1 MDNSLDRQQLKEG
14 IKRLNLDLS
23 EVRQET
29 LLAYLALMAK
39 WNQVYN
45 LTSRRDESDWV
56 PRHLLDSLAVLPYI
70 NGSRIADI
78 GSGAGVPGIV
88 LAVASPERQFTLLD
102 SNAKKARFM
111 TQAAI
116 ELKLDNVT
124 VISGRAE
131 AFMPQIGFD
140 SVISR
145 AFAAVGDFLRVAGHL
160 ATPAGKLLAMK
171 GVYPAE
177 ELTQLPVG
185 FKLETTERLDVP
197 FLEGERHLL
206 IFQRVNN

>member
-23 EVRQET
+23 EARQET
-29 LLAYLALMAK
+29 MLAYLALMAK

-45 LTSRRDESDWV
+45 LTSRRAESDWV

-124 VISGRAE
+124 VIGGRAE
-131 AFMPQIGFD
+131 AFMPQTGFD

-145 AFAAVGDFLRVAGHL
+145 AFASVGDFLRVAGHL
-160 ATPAGKLLAMK
+160 VAPTGKMLAMK

-177 ELTQLPVG
+177 ELAELTAG
-185 FKLETTERLDVP
+185 FELETTERLDVP

-206 IFQRVNN
+206 IFKRARN

>member
-1 MDNSLDRQQLKEG
+1 MG
-14 IKRLNLDLS
+14 LS
-23 EVRQET
+23 EARQET

-70 NGSRIADI
+70 NGSRIVDV

-131 AFMPQIGFD
+131 AFMPQTGFD
-140 SVISR
+140 TVISR

-160 ATPAGKLLAMK
+160 VTPEGKLLAMK
-171 GVYPAE
+171 GAYPE
-177 ELTQLPVG
+177 DELTDVPAG
-185 FKLETTERLDVP
+185 FQLETTERLDIP

-206 IFQRVNN
+206 IFKRVNSN

>member
-1 MDNSLDRQQLKEG
+1 MNHQQLSAG
-14 IKRLNLDLS
+14 IKRLGLDIG
-23 EVRQET
+23 EARQET
-29 LLAYLALMAK
+29 LLAYLGLMAK

-88 LAVASPERQFTLLD
+88 LAIASPERQFTLLD

-131 AFMPQIGFD
+131 AFMPQTGFD

-160 ATPAGKLLAMK
+160 AAPEGKLLAMK
-171 GVYPAE
+171 GVYPE
-177 ELTQLPVG
+177 DELADVPAGFQL
-185 FKLETTERLDVP
+185 ESTERLDVP

-206 IFQRVNN
+206 IFKRVNN